1 MSIYLQPLQVKYM
14 VLAYPHTQ
22 GKVFCNSWVG
32 VVCPGL
38 ETADFLLLSDLKK

>member
-1 MSIYLQPLQVKYM
+1 MYQQPLQVKYV

-22 GKVFCNSWVG
+22 AKVFCNTWVG

-38 ETADFLLLSDLKK
+38 DTAAFLPLADLKK